1 MSFREPPVEPGPL
14 YAMPTAALFGTALAA
29 VSLGIARHAIDI
41 LLELAQTRTTGRSRG
56 QALRQDA
63 TVQANL
69 GHAEA
74 LLRSGRAFL
83 YEALEEAW
91 QLVVAGRPLSPGER
105 GTLWLASTH
114 AANAAKQA
122 TELMFSAGSSAS
134 PYASCGLARCVRDI
148 DASAQHISVALGN
161 HQEPVKRSSVWTC
174 EQACCSLPT
183 IAACRSETIRADP
196 EKHCGGFH
204 RNTALRPPGYIQGG
218 VNSAERGDWISA
230 FPVCKSLDFRTN
242 GGWALK
248 TVQVTRVDYLPGISL
263 PPCTSRVW
271 RASALVGFIVL

>member
-1 MSFREPPVEPGPL
+1 MFFPATDCEILDTWHSIGLRGTGSHDYTVTDVFVPAARSMSFREPPVEPGPL
-14 YAMPTAALFGTALAA
+14 YARPTGALFGTALAA

-74 LLRSGRAFL
+74 LLRSGRTFL

-114 AANAAKQA
+114 AANAAK
-122 TELMFSAGSSAS
+122 
-134 PYASCGLARCVRDI
+134 
-148 DASAQHISVALGN
+148 
-161 HQEPVKRSSVWTC
+161 
-174 EQACCSLPT
+174 
-183 IAACRSETIRADP
+183 
-196 EKHCGGFH
+196 
-204 RNTALRPPGYIQGG
+204 
-218 VNSAERGDWISA
+218 
-230 FPVCKSLDFRTN
+230 
-242 GGWALK
+242 
-248 TVQVTRVDYLPGISL
+248 
-263 PPCTSRVW
+263 
-271 RASALVGFIVL
+271 